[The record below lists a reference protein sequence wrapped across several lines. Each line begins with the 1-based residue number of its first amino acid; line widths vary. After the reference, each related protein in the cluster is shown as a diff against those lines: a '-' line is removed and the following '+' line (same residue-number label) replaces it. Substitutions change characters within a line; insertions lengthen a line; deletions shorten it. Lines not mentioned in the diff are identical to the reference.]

1 VNRFIPEDTILNIQQ
16 ATDIVELISEYLPLK
31 KTGSNFKALCPFHEE
46 KTASFTV
53 NPAKQIYHC
62 FGCHKGGNVFSF
74 LMEHEKMDF
83 PTAARTLAEK
93 AGISLNLAADTEGEY
108 TREKRANLLKI
119 NRQVADFYHRV
130 LQSAKEAE
138 AARTYLEKR
147 KISKSM
153 IARFLLGYA
162 PAGWDNLIQFAR
174 KNNINMSY
182 LEELGLIL
190 PRREG
195 NGHYDRFRN
204 RLMFP
209 IFNTRDRVVGF
220 GGRALDDSEPVYLN
234 SPESALFSKGK
245 TLYGLNFAKESA
257 GKTERLCVVE
267 GYTDVIMAHQHGFE
281 NFIATLGTSLT
292 PNHIKSIKRFANQVL
307 LVYDADQGGEI
318 ASERLLSLFL
328 PEEID
333 LFVARLPAGL
343 DPYDCLTQKGPEVF
357 KKCLINAQDLF
368 TCRLDIAKKK
378 YDTNNTE
385 GKTKAIDELLLFIR
399 AVPNIVRRNLYLKQ
413 TSESFNIKD
422 ELLKMRLKDT
432 PRERTREVSKDTRA
446 PVPTDIFSPAEK
458 EAAEEIIGI
467 MLTYNNSIPI
477 IRKLFTGIDSFNQQS
492 KTVIEM
498 IFEAHEKYGK
508 VTMPILM
515 SFISSNP
522 DLAGWVVQITEQGKF
537 NDITNYEERINWLN
551 SFFTRR
557 REEEKNASLKKQL
570 REAQIKGNQAEIDR
584 ILKEFRKN
592 PKELCSL
599 DKTK

>member
-1 VNRFIPEDTILNIQQ
+1 MNRFIPEDTILDIQQ

-31 KTGSNFKALCPFHEE
+31 KTGANFKALCPFHEE
-46 KTASFTV
+46 KTPSFVV
-53 NPAKQIYHC
+53 NPTKQIYHC
-62 FGCHKGGNVFSF
+62 FGCQKGGNAFSF

-83 PTAARTLAEK
+83 PTAARALAEK
-93 AGISLNLAADTEGEY
+93 AGIRLNLAADIEGDY

-119 NRQVADFYHRV
+119 NRQVADFYHRI
-130 LQSAKEAE
+130 LQGSKEAE
-138 AARTYLEKR
+138 IARAYLEKR

-153 IARFLLGYA
+153 IARFLIGYA
-162 PAGWDNLIQFAR
+162 PDGWNNLIQFAQ
-174 KNNINMSY
+174 KNNVNMGY

-190 PRREG
+190 PRKG
-195 NGHYDRFRN
+195 QNGHYDRFRN

-245 TLYGLNFAKESA
+245 TLYGLNFAKESSD
-257 GKTERLCVVE
+257 KTGRLCVVE
-267 GYTDVIMAHQHGFE
+267 GYTDVIMAHQYGFE

-292 PNHIKSIKRFANQVL
+292 PNHIKSIKRFTNQVL

-333 LFVARLPAGL
+333 LFVARLPTGL

-357 KKCLINAQDLF
+357 KKCLANAQDLF

-378 YDTNNTE
+378 HNTNSTE
-385 GKTKAIDELLLFIR
+385 GKIKAIDELLLFVR

-413 TSESFNIKD
+413 ISESFNIKD
-422 ELLKMRLKDT
+422 ELLKMRLKDAS
-432 PRERTREVSKDTRA
+432 PARTRETSTHAQLPA
-446 PVPTDIFSPAEK
+446 PINNFSTADK

-477 IRKLFTGIDSFNQQS
+477 IKKLFTCDDRLNQQS
-492 KTVIEM
+492 QTVIEM
-498 IFEAHEKYGK
+498 IFEAYEKYGK
-508 VTMPILM
+508 VTMPVLM
-515 SFISSNP
+515 SFISSSP
-522 DLAGWVVQITEQGKF
+522 ELTGWVVQITEQGKF
-537 NDITNYEERINWLN
+537 NNISNYEERINWLK

-557 REEEKNASLKKQL
+557 REEEKSALLKKQL
-570 REAQIKGNQAEIDR
+570 HEAQIKGDQEGIDR
-584 ILKEFRKN
+584 ILKEFQS
-592 PKELCSL
+592 PKELCRLSRE
-599 DKTK
+599 K